1 MKDILFKVQNMSKS
15 FGITRANHNVS
26 MEIKRGEVH
35 GLIGENGSGKSTL
48 ISMISG
54 MAERDSG
61 ELFLNGKPY
70 EPVSPLTAL
79 ESHIGTVV
87 QELGLVDGLSV
98 AANIFL
104 GRMDRFKKLNIIGN
118 AGLYNEVEE
127 IYKKWN

>member
-1 MKDILFKVQNMSKS
+1 MKDILFKVQNMNKS

-87 QELGLVDGLSV
+87 QELVWSWLSV
-98 AANIFL
+98 ALICSKS
-104 GRMDRFKKLNIIGN
+104 FKSLI
-118 AGLYNEVEE
+118 
-127 IYKKWN
+127 

>member
-1 MKDILFKVQNMSKS
+1 MKDILFKVQNMNKS

-61 ELFLNGKPY
+61 ELF
-70 EPVSPLTAL
+70 
-79 ESHIGTVV
+79 
-87 QELGLVDGLSV
+87 
-98 AANIFL
+98 
-104 GRMDRFKKLNIIGN
+104 
-118 AGLYNEVEE
+118 
-127 IYKKWN
+127 